1 MATAHLTDHVLER
14 ARTMI
19 RGKLEQRGYVIEH
32 SPGSLWRRDPAFS
45 QILRIARSRTL
56 LRPIRCFM
64 LWQCARLCAALPG
77 DAAELG
83 VYKGGSAA
91 LIAAA
96 YASANKPVHLFD
108 TFTGM
113 PAPDPARDSSAH
125 GAGEFFKTSADSVAD
140 FLADFPNVRIH
151 PGLFPDSGAPVR
163 ERRFGFVHVDAVIH
177 QSVHDACEFFYPRMV
192 PGGVMIFDD
201 YDSPQCPGAACAV
214 DSYFRDRP
222 ERLVLLPT
230 RQCVVHR
237 LP

>member
-1 MATAHLTDHVLER
+1 MATARIVDHVLER

-32 SPGSLWRRDPAFS
+32 SPGSLWRSDPGFS
-45 QILRIARSRTL
+45 QVMRMARRRTL

-64 LWQCARLCAALPG
+64 LWQCAQLCAVLPG

-83 VYKGGSAA
+83 VYKGGSAM

-96 YASANKPVHLFD
+96 YAAADKPIHLFD
-108 TFTGM
+108 TFNGM
-113 PAPDPARDSSAH
+113 PAPAPDKDNPAH
-125 GAGEFFKTSADSVAD
+125 KLGEFVKTSAESVAE
-140 FLADFPNVRIH
+140 FLAGFPNVRIH
-151 PGLFPDSGAPVR
+151 PGVFPDSAAAVR
-163 ERRFGFVHVDAVIH
+163 ERKFGFVHVDAVIY
-177 QSVHDACEFFYPRMV
+177 QSVRDACEFFYPRMV
-192 PGGVMIFDD
+192 PGGVMVFDD
-201 YDSPQCPGAACAV
+201 YDSPQCPGAALAV
-214 DSYFRDRP
+214 NSYFHDRP